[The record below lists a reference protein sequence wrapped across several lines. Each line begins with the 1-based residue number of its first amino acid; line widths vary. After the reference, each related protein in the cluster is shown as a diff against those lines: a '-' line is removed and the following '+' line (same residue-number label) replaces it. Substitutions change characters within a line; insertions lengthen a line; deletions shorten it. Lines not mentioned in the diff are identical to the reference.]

1 MVLPHL
7 CKKMLSVFL
16 EKGVHRRVHPTQMVK
31 QVIIIGSTQ
40 NVIITEKTIKK
51 ARNLFLRNKSNEN
64 RQNFIHK
71 KRTYNKT
78 KRKFKFQF
86 KRREGERIAK
96 SNSKSFWKNIKS
108 QYRTKANDPEISIN
122 DLFTH
127 FNGLYGLQT
136 ENTTN
141 RENDPQFRSLYD
153 HDLDSP
159 FTETEIR
166 TAVFEQKNSKS
177 SGTDNLIS
185 EVFKNSF
192 DIISP
197 FLLSLYNKLLD
208 SGIFPESWGE
218 GIIVPIFKGGN
229 LEAKNFRGI
238 TLNNIIS
245 KIYSKLLVN
254 RLTKWSDKHQKFI
267 DNQFGF
273 QIVKSTVDCIFI
285 IHALIS
291 KTLASKKK
299 LYVAFLDWEKMFD
312 RIDRAFL
319 WQKLLSESV
328 STKFIQAIRAMYSSV
343 KSFIRY
349 KHATS
354 DFINTYIGVKQG
366 DPLSSILCLFFLNDI
381 LRSINCNL
389 DGIMN
394 LEELQIFLLLFAD
407 DGVLFSQSPQTL
419 QSMLNDVHLY
429 CETWGL
435 RLNVTKTKIMI
446 FEKGRHTAYNFH
458 INNQLIEIVSSFKYL
473 GVYLYK
479 NGNWY
484 RTQKRVSQHASYS
497 LHNLFI
503 VFNQIE
509 LPVSKKSELFDS
521 LVLPVLNYAAEIWG
535 AHDAP
540 DIEVIHTKFCR
551 KLLTVKRSTNLNAL
565 YGELGRV
572 PMLIHRKII
581 MIKYWLKIIALHDN
595 SLLFRTYQMLKR
607 NLENGSHCDKT
618 NWAYQIRNI
627 LQDMY

>member
-1 MVLPHL
+1 MKRFIYMVTN
-7 CKKMLSVFL
+7 
-16 EKGVHRRVHPTQMVK
+16 HPT
-31 QVIIIGSTQ
+31 S
-40 NVIITEKTIKK
+40 EKDGTVAVYPFTI
-51 ARNLFLRNKSNEN
+51 NW
-64 RQNFIHK
+64 
-71 KRTYNKT
+71 
-78 KRKFKFQF
+78 RKFKFQF
-86 KRREGERIAK
+86 KKREGERIAKLAK

-108 QYRTKANDPEISIN
+108 QYRTKANDPQISIN

-273 QIVKSTVDCIFI
+273 QKGKSTVDCIFI

-312 RIDRAFL
+312 
-319 WQKLLSESV
+319 
-328 STKFIQAIRAMYSSV
+328 
-343 KSFIRY
+343 
-349 KHATS
+349 
-354 DFINTYIGVKQG
+354 
-366 DPLSSILCLFFLNDI
+366 
-381 LRSINCNL
+381 
-389 DGIMN
+389 
-394 LEELQIFLLLFAD
+394 
-407 DGVLFSQSPQTL
+407 
-419 QSMLNDVHLY
+419 
-429 CETWGL
+429 
-435 RLNVTKTKIMI
+435 
-446 FEKGRHTAYNFH
+446 
-458 INNQLIEIVSSFKYL
+458 
-473 GVYLYK
+473 
-479 NGNWY
+479 
-484 RTQKRVSQHASYS
+484 
-497 LHNLFI
+497 
-503 VFNQIE
+503 
-509 LPVSKKSELFDS
+509 
-521 LVLPVLNYAAEIWG
+521 
-535 AHDAP
+535 
-540 DIEVIHTKFCR
+540 
-551 KLLTVKRSTNLNAL
+551 
-565 YGELGRV
+565 
-572 PMLIHRKII
+572 
-581 MIKYWLKIIALHDN
+581 
-595 SLLFRTYQMLKR
+595 
-607 NLENGSHCDKT
+607 
-618 NWAYQIRNI
+618 
-627 LQDMY
+627 

>member
-1 MVLPHL
+1 M
-7 CKKMLSVFL
+7 
-16 EKGVHRRVHPTQMVK
+16 
-31 QVIIIGSTQ
+31 
-40 NVIITEKTIKK
+40 
-51 ARNLFLRNKSNEN
+51 
-64 RQNFIHK
+64 
-71 KRTYNKT
+71 
-78 KRKFKFQF
+78 
-86 KRREGERIAK
+86 
-96 SNSKSFWKNIKS
+96 
-108 QYRTKANDPEISIN
+108 
-122 DLFTH
+122 
-127 FNGLYGLQT
+127 
-136 ENTTN
+136 
-141 RENDPQFRSLYD
+141 
-153 HDLDSP
+153 
-159 FTETEIR
+159 
-166 TAVFEQKNSKS
+166 
-177 SGTDNLIS
+177 
-185 EVFKNSF
+185 
-192 DIISP
+192 
-197 FLLSLYNKLLD
+197 LSLYNKLLD

-229 LEAKNFRGI
+229 LEAKDFRGI

-245 KIYSKLLVN
+245 KIYSKLLVT

-267 DNQFGF
+267 ENQFGF
-273 QIVKSTVDCIFI
+273 QKGKSTVDCIFI

-381 LRSINCNL
+381 LSSINCNL

-407 DGVLFSQSPQTL
+407 DGILFSQNPQTL
-419 QSMLNDVHLY
+419 QSMLNDVQLY

-435 RLNVTKTKIMI
+435 RLNVAKTKIMI
-446 FEKGRHTAYNFH
+446 FEKGRHTTYNFH

-484 RTQKRVSQHASYS
+484 RTQKRASQHASYS

-503 VFNQIE
+503 VFNQIAI
-509 LPVSKKSELFDS
+509 
-521 LVLPVLNYAAEIWG
+521 Y
-535 AHDAP
+535 
-540 DIEVIHTKFCR
+540 
-551 KLLTVKRSTNLNAL
+551 KLT
-565 YGELGRV
+565 
-572 PMLIHRKII
+572 
-581 MIKYWLKIIALHDN
+581 
-595 SLLFRTYQMLKR
+595 
-607 NLENGSHCDKT
+607 
-618 NWAYQIRNI
+618 
-627 LQDMY
+627 